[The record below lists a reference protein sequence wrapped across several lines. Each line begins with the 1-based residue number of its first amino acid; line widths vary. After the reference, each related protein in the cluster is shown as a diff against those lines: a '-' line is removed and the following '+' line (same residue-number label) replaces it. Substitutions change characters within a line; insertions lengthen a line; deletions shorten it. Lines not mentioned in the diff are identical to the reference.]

1 MTDIRIIPA
10 LEEHV
15 AIACDI
21 AIKAWIPIRE
31 VFRRDLGDELY
42 DVFFADW
49 QAEKRAS
56 AERILRTERA
66 YVAVLD
72 GTVVGFVSYR
82 ILEGTKCGVVS
93 LNAVDPEYRGM
104 GIAPQMYN
112 FVLEK
117 MREEG
122 MLYAKVHTGLDDG
135 HIPAR
140 RAYQKVGFEKNLPS
154 VDYYM
159 KL

>member
-1 MTDIRIIPA
+1 M
-10 LEEHV
+10 V
-15 AIACDI
+15 
-21 AIKAWIPIRE
+21 
-31 VFRRDLGDELY
+31 
-42 DVFFADW
+42 
-49 QAEKRAS
+49 
-56 AERILRTERA
+56 
-66 YVAVLD
+66 
-72 GTVVGFVSYR
+72 
-82 ILEGTKCGVVS
+82 
-93 LNAVDPEYRGM
+93 
-104 GIAPQMYN
+104 IAPQMYN